1 MNLSYEQFNIVFY
14 VGLILAVIF
23 FIVSVVLLFVLKIPS
38 AIGEL
43 SGITEKRAIARIRQ
57 GKEVVPKKKN
67 PEKHTDKKR
76 VEEHIHNKKSLDVAT
91 TGDMKIN
98 PITAELNSVVTDN
111 GETGV
116 LETTNTSAQIKNI
129 GETSVLEETDTS
141 MQMKNNSI
149 ALEETGTV
157 INDVA
162 YAEQTTVLDETNTA
176 EHRIYTKGN
185 TVFFIREEIVLF
197 VSDEIIV

>member
-76 VEEHIHNKKSLDVAT
+76 IEEYIHNKKSLDVAT

-116 LETTNTSAQIKNI
+116 LETTSTSAQIKNI

>member
-67 PEKHTDKKR
+67 PEKHIDKKQ
-76 VEEHIHNKKSLDVAT
+76 VEEHIHNKKSSNVAT
-91 TGDMKIN
+91 TGDMSSN
-98 PITAELNSVVTDN
+98 PITASLNIVATNN

-116 LETTNTSAQIKNI
+116 LESTSTSAQIKNI
-129 GETSVLEETDTS
+129 GETGVLEETDTL

-162 YAEQTTVLDETNTA
+162 YAEQTTVLEEMNS
-176 EHRIYTKGN
+176 EHRIYAKGN

>member
-116 LETTNTSAQIKNI
+116 LETTSTSAQIKNI